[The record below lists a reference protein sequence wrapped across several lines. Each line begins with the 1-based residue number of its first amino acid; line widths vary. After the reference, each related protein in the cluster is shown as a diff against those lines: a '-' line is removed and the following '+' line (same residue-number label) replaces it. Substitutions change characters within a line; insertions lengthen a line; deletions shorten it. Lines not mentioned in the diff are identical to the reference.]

1 MSEPLRP
8 TTRLKIFVPVAFLFG
23 YFAFYVLAIFLA
35 GSTPLRVLCAL
46 MTFVGCA
53 LWIIARLQLGDAALE
68 GRLVTS
74 GLYGEVRHPIYYAS
88 TLAFTG
94 FCLFILI
101 WTPIILIPLAALIVF
116 QVIRIRREERAL
128 AQKLGRRY
136 LRYKQRTI
144 I

>member
-46 MTFVGCA
+46 VSFMGCV
-53 LWIIARLQLGDAALE
+53 LWIIARMQLGEAATE
-68 GRLVTS
+68 NRLVTS

-88 TLAFTG
+88 TLAFLG
-94 FCLFILI
+94 FSIFILI
-101 WTPIILIPLAALIVF
+101 WTPLILVPLAALVIF
-116 QVIRIRREERAL
+116 QIIRIRREEKVL
-128 AQKLGRRY
+128 ASKLGRRY
-136 LRYKQRTI
+136 LRYKERTLL
-144 I
+144 

>member
-1 MSEPLRP
+1 MSDPLRP

-46 MTFVGCA
+46 ISFIGCV
-53 LWIIARLQLGDAALE
+53 LWIIARMQLGDAPKE

-88 TLAFTG
+88 TLAFIG
-94 FCLFILI
+94 FSIFILI
-101 WTPIILIPLAALIVF
+101 WTPVILVPLVGLLLF

-136 LRYKQRTI
+136 QRYKERTAI
-144 I
+144 

>member
-46 MTFVGCA
+46 VSFIGCV
-53 LWIIARLQLGDAALE
+53 LWIIARMQLGNAALE
-68 GRLVTS
+68 NRLVTS

-88 TLAFTG
+88 TLAFLG
-94 FCLFILI
+94 FSIFILI
-101 WTPIILIPLAALIVF
+101 WTPLILVPLAALVIF
-116 QVIRIRREERAL
+116 QIIRIRREEKAL
-128 AQKLGRRY
+128 ASKLGRRY
-136 LRYKQRTI
+136 LRYKERTLL
-144 I
+144 